1 MSAFMP
7 DPSLLL
13 PDKPS
18 TLAALTHP
26 TWLDLPYPGSWH
38 VKSLWLCQILNTY
51 EATIG
56 FPYNSIFQ
64 RWIEQREHLPP
75 LDINGSPL
83 SLLIYNAQRFR
94 ESDRLQEAGWQPGT
108 QRLLEQAYAQSL
120 GIEMLYDTPLGSSSP
135 GRLIVKRIN
144 GTFYACHPRSRRRV
158 IEIIGRPCR
167 LLTTPPNTPQEHPS
181 SCPAADAAIPAD
193 SLF

>member
-7 DPSLLL
+7 KPSLLL
-13 PDKPS
+13 PDKHS
-18 TLAALTHP
+18 TLEALTHP

-38 VKSLWLCQILNTY
+38 VKSLWICNELNTY
-51 EATIG
+51 ETTIG

-64 RWIEQREHLPP
+64 RWIEQREHLAA

-120 GIEMLYDTPLGSSSP
+120 AIETLYDTLLGSSIP
-135 GRLIVKRIN
+135 GRLIVIRIN
-144 GTFYACHPRSRRRV
+144 GTLYACQPRSRRRV

-167 LLTTPPNTPQEHPS
+167 LLTTPPNIPQEHPS